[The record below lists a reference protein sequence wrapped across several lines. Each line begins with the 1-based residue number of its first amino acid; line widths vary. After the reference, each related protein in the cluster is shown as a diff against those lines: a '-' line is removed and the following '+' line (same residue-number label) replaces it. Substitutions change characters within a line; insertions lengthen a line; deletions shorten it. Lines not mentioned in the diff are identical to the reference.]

1 MNHLLASLRAR
12 FLDRCVGD
20 LERVVR
26 LRERD
31 ALNSEE
37 MQVVVHRLAGAAG
50 TFGFTAISDAAAECD
65 DALAQGQAPDR
76 SKVERLTAAIEE
88 ALARRAD

>member
-1 MNHLLASLRAR
+1 MSDLLASLRAR
-12 FLDRCVGD
+12 FLSRCVTD
-20 LERVVR
+20 LERIVR

-37 MQVVVHRLAGAAG
+37 MQALVHRLAGAAG
-50 TFGFTAISDAAAECD
+50 TFGFPAISDAAADCD
-65 DALAQGQAPDR
+65 DVLAQGQAPDR

>member
-1 MNHLLASLRAR
+1 MNDLLASLRAR
-12 FLDRCVGD
+12 FLDRCVSD
-20 LERVVR
+20 LERIEK

-37 MQVVVHRLAGAAG
+37 LQALVHRLAGAAG
-50 TFGFTAISDAAAECD
+50 TFGFLVISDAAADCD
-65 DALAQGQAPDR
+65 DALVQGQAPDR
-76 SKVERLTAAIEE
+76 SKVERLTAALEE